1 MNGAW
6 EREDGLK
13 ILRWFAV
20 SFSLY
25 SKIPMPGF
33 KWQEDDMAHSLA
45 FFPFVGA
52 VIGALVYALNT
63 VAPISDL
70 HVAVRILLT
79 IAIPLLITGGFH
91 VDGFMDTED
100 ALNSYGTMEKK
111 LEILKDSH
119 IGAFAVI
126 SLLKWYLIYGAG
138 VTAILLN
145 EKCDRRIVLLFA
157 LIFVVSRCICG
168 LTSIGFKKA
177 RNNGFLYEETK
188 DKQTGTVVFLII
200 QLIAALSAMAY
211 LRLIY
216 AAALILAFGLYT
228 LYYRHLIYKEFGGAT
243 GDTAGFFVTTSEIVA
258 AVTIAVMLLF

>member
-1 MNGAW
+1 
-6 EREDGLK
+6 
-13 ILRWFAV
+13 
-20 SFSLY
+20 
-25 SKIPMPGF
+25 
-33 KWQEDDMAHSLA
+33 MAHSLA

-70 HVAVRILLT
+70 HVTVRILLT

-188 DKQTGTVVFLII
+188 DKQTGTVAFLII
-200 QLIAALSAMAY
+200 QLVAALSVMAY
-211 LRLIY
+211 LNLVLC
-216 AAALILAFGLYT
+216 ASLTLVFALHT

-258 AVTIAVMLLF
+258 TVALAVITFF